1 MERNIRLLP
10 HAMKLAHC
18 FEAFLQDAYQRWA
31 PGRGTVLHGYADG
44 MCLVATG
51 EVRGEVCQIGFCLDE
66 VDDLGPVFR
75 DSVRK
80 RLAEG
85 PDVIHTVEF

>member
-1 MERNIRLLP
+1 MPADPARRRAVFSIGPYLV
-10 HAMKLAHC
+10 
-18 FEAFLQDAYQRWA
+18 LQDAYQRWA
-31 PGRGTVLHGYADG
+31 PGRGTVLHTYADG